1 MRLRARDVK
10 AAARGRWLGILENL
24 APALD
29 PALGRIG
36 RHVACPVHRGN
47 NGDGFRLF
55 RDVAESGGGICN
67 TCGAKPNGL
76 DLLQWVNGWTFRET
90 VEAVAGYLGLS
101 ARTPSLAPRASYVPA
116 RPKFKRSDGQLRE
129 TLRRIWRECISVT
142 HPAAETARRYLHRRG
157 LSAKQLSEVSAV
169 RFHPELIYR
178 DEEGRQTGV
187 FPALVC
193 LITDAAGR
201 PATLHRIY
209 LSPSGEKA
217 PVDAPKK
224 MMPVLEGRSVTGGCV
239 QLGRIRPVLGI
250 AEGVETAL
258 AVNRATGMTVW
269 AAVNATLLERW
280 EPPTEAEAVYIWADL
295 DRPDRK
301 TGVRRGEEAA
311 ERLRRRLSEMG
322 IEASIL
328 IPASPIPEGSTGLD
342 WNDVLL
348 EQGSYGFPCPTAFR
362 QAA

>member
-1 MRLRARDVK
+1 MRYRAKDVK
-10 AAARGRWLGILENL
+10 AAARGRWLGILQHL

-29 PALGRIG
+29 PALARIG

-55 RDVAESGGGICN
+55 RDAADSGGGICN

-90 VEAVAGYLGLS
+90 VEAVATFLGLDTGRRS
-101 ARTPSLAPRASYVPA
+101 PAPRTAVA
-116 RPKFKRSDGQLRE
+116 RQTAKRSDGHLRE
-129 TLRRIWRECISVT
+129 SLRRIWRECVSLA
-142 HPAAETARRYLHRRG
+142 HPAAGTARRYLHRRG
-157 LSAKQLSEVSAV
+157 LSVKPLSRVNTV
-169 RFHPELIYR
+169 RFHPGLAYR
-178 DEEGRQTGV
+178 DEEGRYLGD

-193 LITDAAGR
+193 LVTDTAGR
-201 PATLHRIY
+201 PVTLFRIY
-209 LSPSGEKA
+209 LSPNGCKA

-224 MMPVLEGRSVTGGCV
+224 MMPIPEGRTVTGGCI
-239 QLGRIRPVLGI
+239 QLGPFGKVLGI

-269 AAVNATLLERW
+269 AAVSATLLERW
-280 EPPTEAEAVYIWADL
+280 EPPAGVDEVYIWADL

-311 ERLRRRLSEMG
+311 KRLRQRLQATG
-322 IEASIL
+322 IKAKIL
-328 IPASPIPEGSTGLD
+328 LPAPPIPEDKTGLD

-348 EQGSYGFPCPTAFR
+348 GEGSYGFPNPQAFR